1 MTARAVFALEEG
13 PIRKP
18 LRMWDGDV
26 SVLSWESAGARAPAV
41 HFAHANGF
49 NALTYRT
56 LFDELSLF
64 MRIYASDLRGHGQST
79 LAANPKGMRSW
90 QIYCDDILRTI
101 QEIDG
106 KPKILAG
113 HSLGATASLMAAIA
127 NPGWV
132 SGLVL
137 IEPVLLPPSELRRQ
151 SLLRAAG
158 VMKVPA
164 RARSKRGIWPTR
176 DAMFQSYR
184 SRGAFKNWPEEVVRD
199 FIVGGSLDYIDY
211 RQVRLAC
218 TPGWEV
224 ANYEAG
230 PPNVWKGLAS
240 LKIPMTVIVGET
252 RSTCPDES
260 IALLQKK
267 QPAARIV
274 RVPGSSHFLPMEQPD
289 VVRLELRL
297 MTRML
302 DGNARDH

>member
-13 PIRKP
+13 PVRKP
-18 LRMWDGDV
+18 IRMWDGDV
-26 SVLSWESAGARAPAV
+26 SVLSWETAGAKAPAV

-56 LFDELSLF
+56 LFDELSIF

-90 QIYCDDILRTI
+90 QIYSDDIVRTV

-113 HSLGATASLMAAIA
+113 HSLGATASLMAAID
-127 NPGWV
+127 NPGWAT
-132 SGLVL
+132 GLFL
-137 IEPVLLPPSELRRQ
+137 IEPVLLPPSEIRRQ

-158 VMKVPA
+158 IVKVPA
-164 RARSKRGIWPTR
+164 RAKVKRGIWPSR
-176 DAMFQSYR
+176 DAMFETYR
-184 SRGAFKNWPEEVVRD
+184 SRGAFKTWPEEVVRD
-199 FIVGGSLDYIDY
+199 FVTGGSLDYIDY
-211 RQVRLAC
+211 RQVRLSC

-230 PPNVWKGLAS
+230 PPNVWKGLSSIRVPVTIILA
-240 LKIPMTVIVGET
+240 ET
-252 RSTCPDES
+252 RSTCPEES
-260 IALLQKK
+260 VQLLQKK
-267 QPAARIV
+267 LPSARIV

-289 VVRLELRL
+289 AVRLELRL
-297 MTRML
+297 MARQIE
-302 DGNARDH
+302 GNARQH

>member
-13 PIRKP
+13 PKRKP
-18 LRMWDGDV
+18 IRMWDGDV
-26 SVLSWESAGARAPAV
+26 SVLAWEAAGARAPAM
-41 HFAHANGF
+41 HFAHGNGF

-127 NPGWV
+127 NPHWAL
-132 SGLVL
+132 GLVL
-137 IEPVLLPPSELRRQ
+137 IEPVLLPPAALRRH

-158 VMKVPA
+158 ILKVSA
-164 RARSKRGIWPTR
+164 RAKVKRGIWPSR
-176 DAMFQSYR
+176 DEMFKAYR
-184 SRGAFKNWPEEVVRD
+184 GRGAFKKWPEEVVRD
-199 FIVGGSLDYIDY
+199 FVIGGSLDYIDY

-230 PPNVWKGLAS
+230 PPNVWKGLS
-240 LKIPMTVIVGET
+240 SIKVPVTVILGET
-252 RSTCPDES
+252 RSTCPEES
-260 IALLQKK
+260 VALLQKK
-267 QPAARIV
+267 LPSVRIV

-289 VVRLELRL
+289 AVRLEMRL
-297 MTRML
+297 MARVL
-302 DGNARDH
+302 DGNARHH

>member
-1 MTARAVFALEEG
+1 MTARATFALEEG
-13 PIRKP
+13 PVRKP
-18 LRMWDGDV
+18 LRMWDGDI
-26 SVLSWESAGARAPAV
+26 SMLAWEGAGSRAPAV

-106 KPKILAG
+106 RPKILAG
-113 HSLGATASLMAAIA
+113 HSLGATASLMAALA
-127 NPGWV
+127 NPSWV
-132 SGLVL
+132 TGLLL
-137 IEPVLLPPSELRRQ
+137 IEPVLLPPSELRRLG
-151 SLLRAAG
+151 LLKAAG
-158 VMKVPA
+158 LLKMS
-164 RARSKRGIWPTR
+164 ARSQAKRGVWPSR
-176 DAMFQSYR
+176 DAMFDAYK
-184 SRGAFKNWPEEVVRD
+184 SRGAFRQWPEEVVRD
-199 FIVGGSLDYIDY
+199 FVTGGSLDYIDY

-218 TPGWEV
+218 TPGWET
-224 ANYEAG
+224 ANYRAG
-230 PPNVWKGLAS
+230 PPNVWKGLSS
-240 LKIPMTVIVGET
+240 LKVPITVILGEK

-260 IALLQKK
+260 VALLQKK
-267 QPAARIV
+267 QPGVRIV

-297 MTRML
+297 LAKML
-302 DGNARDH
+302 DGNSRNH